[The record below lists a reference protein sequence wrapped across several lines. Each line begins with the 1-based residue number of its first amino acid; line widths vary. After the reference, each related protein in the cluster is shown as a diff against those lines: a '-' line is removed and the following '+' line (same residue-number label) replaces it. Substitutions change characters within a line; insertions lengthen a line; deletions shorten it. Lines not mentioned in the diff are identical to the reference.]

1 MSKVKT
7 IGFPRMIK
15 EKGEKRDFLP
25 ELFSW
30 LNKYNEVDVYLEKG
44 YGQGMGFTHEDY
56 IKANPNIKFIS
67 HEEIYKKDLVVV
79 LKSPTDEEIKLM
91 GKGSHL
97 VSMLHYPTR
106 KIKNKLLLHQGIN
119 CYSMDSMVDDDGVR
133 MLVNY
138 KGTSRSAVKAGFY
151 ELKKRMPKFMSK
163 ERGPIKVTIIGMGF
177 VAQQAAKALEEFSDI
192 EFLEKEIPGV
202 VVRMLPRTITNH
214 YNLLEEIM
222 KNTDLLI
229 DASKRLDTTKYIV
242 SNKLIGYLPQSAVIL
257 DISAD
262 PYNDKLNPVQVKA
275 IEGIPTGNLE
285 KYIFE
290 TDDISYE
297 GIPKAVDTTNR
308 RVVVSCSAWPGVDP
322 KDCMKVY
329 DKQIKGFL
337 DVLLKKDLDCLDINS
352 ENAFERSLYRSTL
365 KYYQGNKEDK

>member
-1 MSKVKT
+1 MT
-7 IGFPRMIK
+7 K

-25 ELFSW
+25 ELFNW

-56 IKANPNIKFIS
+56 LKSNLNIKFIS

-106 KIKNKLLLHQGIN
+106 ETRNKLLLQQGIN
-119 CYSMDSMVDDDGVR
+119 CFSMDSMVDDDGIR

-151 ELKKRMPKFMSK
+151 ELKRRMPEFMSK
-163 ERGPIKVTIIGMGF
+163 GRAPLRATIIGLGF
-177 VAQQAAKALEEFSDI
+177 VAQQAARALEEFSDI
-192 EFLEKEIPGV
+192 EFLEKGIPGV
-202 VVRMLPRTITNH
+202 IVKMLPRTITN
-214 YNLLEEIM
+214 YYDLMEEIM
-222 KNTDLLI
+222 KDTDLLI
-229 DASKRLDTTKYIV
+229 DASKRSDSTKFIV
-242 SNKLIGYLPQSAVIL
+242 SNKLIGFLPKSAIIL

-262 PYNDKLNPVQVKA
+262 PYNDRLNPIQVKA

-285 KYIFE
+285 KYVFE
-290 TDDISYE
+290 TDDIAYE
-297 GIPKAVDTTNR
+297 SIPSAVNTTNR

-322 KDCMKVY
+322 EDCMKVY
-329 DKQIKGFL
+329 GKEIKGFL
-337 DVLLKKDLDCLDINS
+337 NVLLKKDLDCLSINS
-352 ENAFERSLYRSTL
+352 ENAFERSLYRATL
-365 KYYQGNKEDK
+365 KYYQENKENK